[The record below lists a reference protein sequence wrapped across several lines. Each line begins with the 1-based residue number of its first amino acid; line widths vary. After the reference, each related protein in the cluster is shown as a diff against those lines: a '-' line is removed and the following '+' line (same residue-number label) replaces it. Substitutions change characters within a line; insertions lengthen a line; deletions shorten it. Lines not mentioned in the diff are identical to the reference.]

1 MNIRIAITLTV
12 ALFTGTAANAAIEL
26 VTNGTFDSG
35 TSGWTTTLTTETP
48 TTEQGANGA
57 PSATQGFE
65 TVADAASPAAAFRVG
80 NTSGLGGKPGGVIFD
95 QSIEVS
101 VLSNLSFN
109 ADIAFNIDNC
119 ASVEGPCRNDDAG
132 TIAASFGTWN
142 LGQVAPGRITNSE
155 TLRGNISEQILNVAP
170 GSYLLSF
177 LITRIATPGATT
189 PYQFIDNVSVLA
201 SPVPLPAALPLLLGG
216 VAALG
221 ALSRRRRHEAA

>member
-12 ALFTGTAANAAIEL
+12 ALFTGTAASAAIEL

-35 TSGWTTTLTTETP
+35 TSDWTTTLTPNTS
-48 TTEQGANGA
+48 TTEPGANDA
-57 PSATQGFE
+57 LSATQVFE
-65 TVADAASPAAAFRVG
+65 TESGVQSNAAAFRVG
-80 NTSGLGGKPGGVIFD
+80 NTSNVLGLPGGVIFD

-109 ADIAFNIDNC
+109 ADIAFNFDNC
-119 ASVEGPCRNDDAG
+119 ASVEGPCSNSDSG
-132 TIAASFGTWN
+132 TVAASFGTWN
-142 LGQVAPGRITNSE
+142 LGQVAPGSITNSE

-177 LITRIATPGATT
+177 LITRKATPGATT